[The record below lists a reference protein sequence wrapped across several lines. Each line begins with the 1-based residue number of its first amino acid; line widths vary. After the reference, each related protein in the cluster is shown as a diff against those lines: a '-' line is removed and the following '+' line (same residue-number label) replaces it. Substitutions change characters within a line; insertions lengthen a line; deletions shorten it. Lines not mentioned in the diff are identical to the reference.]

1 MNAPP
6 AGILIVMAL
15 AMLVLNWFAFRSD
28 AADAGHGRKQMLQM
42 AAIWATIITAVTLA
56 FGLVNA

>member
-1 MNAPP
+1 
-6 AGILIVMAL
+6 MAL

-28 AADAGHGRKQMLQM
+28 AAVAGHRRKQMLQM